1 MKYGRRQIAAQLLQF
16 HGFIY
21 IYIYDSNYNNNNTVF
36 TYKQYIGYSCN
47 VWWGLF
53 VTV

>member
-1 MKYGRRQIAAQLLQF
+1 MGVGRSLPNCYNFMDL
-16 HGFIY
+16 Y